1 MLSAVTARSKLRGLA
16 RRAVRIARWPALALL
31 VLVTLALIDGW
42 SSFGHRATGARRAR
56 MERSPQWKGGKFEN
70 PEPLINDAVG
80 SVTGMFS
87 ASSRSAPEGAVPVEP
102 VDPKKLDA
110 PPATGLRVTWL
121 GHSSTL
127 VEIDGHRVLTDPVW
141 SERVSP
147 MSYVGPT
154 RWYAPLVPLLDLSG
168 VDAVVISH
176 DHYDHL
182 DMRTVQAMKGWA
194 ARFYVPLGVGAHLA
208 YWGIPEERIVELD
221 WWDKV
226 KVRDLE
232 ITCTPARHASGR
244 HALDKGATLWAGW
257 AFVTAKHRVYFS
269 GDTGLFPAMKDIGDK
284 LGPFDLTMIETGQYH
299 QAWPDWHI
307 GPEQA
312 VTAHRLL
319 KGKVMLPMHW
329 GLLRLAYHG
338 WTEPA
343 ERVLVAAEHDKV
355 RVVTPKPGQS
365 FEPENAPPPARWW
378 PEVAWKSG
386 AEDPIVSSQVPKSLL
401 Q

>member
-1 MLSAVTARSKLRGLA
+1 MDPLA
-16 RRAVRIARWPALALL
+16 RAAGLRLE
-31 VLVTLALIDGW
+31 
-42 SSFGHRATGARRAR
+42 RAR
-56 MERSPQWKGGKFEN
+56 ASAQWSDGVFRNPLSPRMPSPSGGTLGEFLFKRGRRV
-70 PEPLINDAVG
+70 PDVQL
-80 SVTGMFS
+80 
-87 ASSRSAPEGAVPVEP
+87 PVERPHEAWARP
-102 VDPKKLDA
+102 VESGFRA
-110 PPATGLRVTWL
+110 TWL
-121 GHSSTL
+121 GHSTVL
-127 VEIDGHRVLTDPVW
+127 LELDGRRVLTDPVFA
-141 SERVSP
+141 ERIGP
-147 MSYVGPT
+147 FGFVGPRRFHVT
-154 RWYAPLVPLLDLSG
+154 PAAVKELPPLDAILL
-168 VDAVVISH
+168 SH
-176 DHYDHL
+176 DHFDHL
-182 DMRTVQAMKGWA
+182 CASTIAELARTG
-194 ARFYVPLGVGAHLA
+194 VPIVTALGVGAHLVGA
-208 YWGIPEERIVELD
+208 GFDPSLVTELD
-221 WWDKV
+221 WHESV
-226 KVRDLE
+226 ELGGLRF
-232 ITCTPARHASGR
+232 TATPAQHFSGR
-244 HALDKGATLWAGW
+244 GLFGRNKTLWASW
-257 AFVTAKHRVYFS
+257 VVQSERRKVFFS

-365 FEPENAPPPARWW
+365 FEPESAPPPARWW